1 MLTEI
6 IVVSVLFLLCWY
18 FLPTGSYIVNDVID
32 GKTKVQSS
40 EQEKTQFSYTCWI
53 RVDDFDYG
61 EQKVIFVKGSPSL
74 EHACP
79 ALVLDGNTNTLLV
92 KIDTFGAQE
101 TIPILSVPAKK
112 WMHVGIVVQEH
123 QLNVYINGIEYASQT
138 LIQLPKTNSGQVL
151 VSPQGFSG
159 RVAKLQFYPR
169 ILAYSEITAQS
180 KSIPSTSES
189 EQVFPP
195 YFDVSWFRT
204 Y

>member
-6 IVVSVLFLLCWY
+6 IVVSVLFLVCWY
-18 FLPTGSYIVNDVID
+18 FLGTSSSYIVNDPID
-32 GKTKVQSS
+32 GKTKIEGRVD
-40 EQEKTQFSYTCWI
+40 EKTQFSYTCWI
-53 RVDDFDYG
+53 RVDKFDYG

-101 TIPILSVPAKK
+101 TIPILSIPAKK
-112 WMHVGIVVQEH
+112 WLHVGIVVQEH
-123 QLNVYINGIEYASQT
+123 QLNVYINGIQYASQT

-169 ILAYSEITAQS
+169 ILDYSEITAQS

-189 EQVFPP
+189 EQTFPP
-195 YFDVSWFRT
+195 YFDVSWYR
-204 Y
+204 

>member
-6 IVVSVLFLLCWY
+6 IVVSVLFLVCWY
-18 FLPTGSYIVNDVID
+18 FLASGSYIVDDAID
-32 GKTKVQSS
+32 GQTKVRVN
-40 EQEKTQFSYTCWI
+40 EEEKTQFSYTCWI
-53 RVDDFDYG
+53 RVDKFDYG
-61 EQKVIFVKGSPSL
+61 EQRVIFVKGSESL

-101 TIPILSVPAKK
+101 TIPILSVPANK
-112 WMHVGIVVQEH
+112 WLHVGITVQEH
-123 QLNVYINGIEYASQT
+123 ELNVYINGIQYASQT

-159 RVAKLQFYPR
+159 RVAKLQFYPT

-180 KSIPSTSES
+180 KNIPSVSES
-189 EQVFPP
+189 DQVFPP

-204 Y
+204 

>member
-18 FLPTGSYIVNDVID
+18 FLASGSYIVDDVID
-32 GKTKVQSS
+32 GQTKVQVS
-40 EQEKTQFSYTCWI
+40 EQEKTQFTYMCWI
-53 RVDDFDYG
+53 RIDKFDYG
-61 EQKVIFVKGSPSL
+61 EQRVIFVKGSPSL

-101 TIPILSVPAKK
+101 TIPITSVPAKK
-112 WMHVGIVVQEH
+112 WMHVGITVEEH
-123 QLNVYINGIEYASQT
+123 ELNVYINGIQYAKQT

-159 RVAKLQFYPR
+159 RVAKLQFYPT
-169 ILAYSEITAQS
+169 IVPYSQITAQS
-180 KSIPSTSES
+180 KIIPSTDEAD
-189 EQVFPP
+189 QVFPP

-204 Y
+204 